1 MNWMAPYGNIRTIIA
16 PFPLYKPRK
25 PSFFGTAFRVENTP
39 AKEDGTFHSCGP
51 DVWKETLIG
60 LLYLAADVSTQMF
73 VMGVMGLKKNL
84 DSVKRSNSRLGTASC
99 NT

>member
-51 DVWKETLIG
+51 DV
-60 LLYLAADVSTQMF
+60 
-73 VMGVMGLKKNL
+73 
-84 DSVKRSNSRLGTASC
+84 
-99 NT
+99 